1 MQRRE
6 ALKMYMTV
14 TAFRGNLLLS
24 TLLIQVENGK
34 MPSRAMAKMR
44 REAATIMVEE
54 DFKSAG

>member
-1 MQRRE
+1 
-6 ALKMYMTV
+6 MYMTV